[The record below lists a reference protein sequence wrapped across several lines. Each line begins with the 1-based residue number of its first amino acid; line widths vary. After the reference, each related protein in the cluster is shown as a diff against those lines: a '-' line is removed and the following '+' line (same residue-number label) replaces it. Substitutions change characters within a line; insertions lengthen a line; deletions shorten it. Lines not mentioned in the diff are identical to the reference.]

1 LTFPAKL
8 KSSDYNSFDISV
20 IGIIAI
26 PGMMSGSILGGSSV
40 HQAAK
45 LQIIVMFM
53 IAASVVLA
61 SVFITFAA
69 IVMVVDHD
77 HLIRSDRIDN
87 KIPAI
92 YRVKEWNVGELS
104 TSVSKS
110 FNWRTK
116 SRGRRL
122 DLEETEEFLL
132 K

>member
-1 LTFPAKL
+1 M
-8 KSSDYNSFDISV
+8 SSDCLATCSV
-20 IGIIAI
+20 MGIIVI

-53 IAASVVLA
+53 ITASVVLA

-69 IVMVVDHD
+69 IVMVVDQD
-77 HLIRSDRIDN
+77 HLIRSDRIDR
-87 KIPAI
+87 KMPAI
-92 YRVKEWNVGELS
+92 YWVKEWNVRELS

-110 FNWRTK
+110 FYWTK

-122 DLEETEEFLL
+122 DLEETRELL
-132 K
+132 LR